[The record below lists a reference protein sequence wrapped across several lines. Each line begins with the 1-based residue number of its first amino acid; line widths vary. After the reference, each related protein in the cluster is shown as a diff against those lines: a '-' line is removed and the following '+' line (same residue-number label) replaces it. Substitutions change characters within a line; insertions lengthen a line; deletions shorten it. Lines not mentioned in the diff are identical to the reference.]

1 MLIRHLVNNGV
12 GRALHQAGHATL
24 AKVGL
29 RKDHLL
35 VNGRRKALD
44 GTDLVAKL
52 AADAA
57 LFDDLQS
64 KVGESVE
71 EFRVATLPERSVTWV
86 RSPYEVRTHK
96 EQEYPLQGEERQLAG
111 AEHVASHDH

>member
-1 MLIRHLVNNGV
+1 MFIRHLVNNGF
-12 GRALHQAGHATL
+12 GRALHQASHATL

-35 VNGRRKALD
+35 VSGRRKALD
-44 GTDLVAKL
+44 GADLVTKL

-71 EFRVATLPERSVTWV
+71 ELRVATLPERSVTGV
-86 RSPYEVRTHK
+86 RSPYQVCAHK
-96 EQEYPLQGEERQLAG
+96 EQEYPLQGEGRQLAS
-111 AEHVASHDH
+111 EE